1 MSKVI
6 KAPIWKEDVHV
17 IDVPSSKKTSQTEV
31 PENSA
36 FDAEAQERMLE
47 EIAEKEQQV
56 SRMLQEARV
65 SCDIMRQEAQKEHDR
80 LIADAQ
86 EEIERLRNQARDAG
100 HQEGFDVGKKE
111 GREQALREMQEAIKD
126 ANEKAMHTLKTAK
139 EATVDYMV
147 QAEQDVAEIVM
158 HVAEKIIP
166 QHFIDVPQVVLP
178 VVKQALMK
186 VKDQKEI
193 NIHVSPEGYELVL
206 MARDEFRSLLP
217 GGNAAIEIVSDESLQ
232 AGDCLIETPNGGV
245 DARLSTQIELIKK
258 AVQEVLT

>member
-17 IDVPSSKKTSQTEV
+17 IDAPSPKRKS
-31 PENSA
+31 PEERSEDA
-36 FDAEAQERMLE
+36 GLDAEAQAHMLE
-47 EIAEKEQQV
+47 EIAAKEQKANQ
-56 SRMLQEARV
+56 MLQDAKV
-65 SCDIMRQEAQKEHDR
+65 SCDIMRQEAQNECDK
-80 LIADAQ
+80 LMADAQ
-86 EEIERLRNQARDAG
+86 EELENLKNQAREAG
-100 HQEGFDVGKKE
+100 HQEGFEAGEKE
-111 GREQALREMQEAIKD
+111 GKEQALQEMQEAIKD

-139 EATVDYMV
+139 EATADYMV
-147 QAEQDVAEIVM
+147 RAEQDVAEIVI

-166 QHFIDVPQVVLP
+166 QHFIDVPQVILP

-193 NIHVSPEGYELVL
+193 NIHVSPESYELVL